1 MLELTQLRL
10 FIAVAEHGGFA
21 EAARALYTSHS
32 TVSRGVSALEKEL
45 GVPLLR
51 RSNRLLGLTPA
62 GERLLREGKA
72 LLAAAD
78 SLGEKVK
85 EQT

>member
-1 MLELTQLRL
+1 MQSLL
-10 FIAVAEHGGFA
+10 
-21 EAARALYTSHS
+21 SS
-32 TVSRGVSALEKEL
+32 TVSRAVSALEKEL
-45 GVPLLR
+45 GVPLLV

-62 GERLLREGKA
+62 GELLLHEGKT

-78 SLGEKVK
+78 SLCEKVK

>member
-10 FIAVAEHGGFA
+10 FIATAEYGGYA

-32 TVSRGVSALEKEL
+32 TVSRAVSALEKEL
-45 GVPLLR
+45 GVALLV

-62 GERLLREGKA
+62 GELLLREGKA

-78 SLGEKVK
+78 SLCEKVK

>member
-10 FIAVAEHGGFA
+10 FIATAEHRGFA

-32 TVSRGVSALEKEL
+32 TVSRAVSALEKEL
-45 GVPLLR
+45 GVALLR

-62 GERLLREGKA
+62 GELLLREGKA

-78 SLGEKVK
+78 SLCEKVK
-85 EQT
+85 EQS

>member
-1 MLELTQLRL
+1 MIELTQLRL
-10 FIAVAEHGGFA
+10 FVAVAESGSYVQ
-21 EAARALYTSHS
+21 AARALYTSHS
-32 TVSRGVSALEKEL
+32 AVSRAVSALEKEL
-45 GVPLLR
+45 GVPLIV

-62 GERLLREGKA
+62 GELLLHEGKA

-78 SLGEKVK
+78 SLCEKVK

>member
-1 MLELTQLRL
+1 MDLTQLRL
-10 FIAVAEHGGFA
+10 FIAVAESGGFA
-21 EAARALYTSHS
+21 QAARQLYTSHS
-32 TVSRGVSALEKEL
+32 TVSRAVSALEKEL
-45 GVPLLR
+45 GVPLIV

-62 GERLLREGKA
+62 GELLLREGKA

-78 SLGEKVK
+78 SLCEKVK

>member
-1 MLELTQLRL
+1 MRKLPAPSIPATPPS
-10 FIAVAEHGGFA
+10 AG
-21 EAARALYTSHS
+21 
-32 TVSRGVSALEKEL
+32 GVSALEKEL

-62 GERLLREGKA
+62 GELLLHEGKA

-78 SLGEKVK
+78 SLCEKVK

>member
-1 MLELTQLRL
+1 M
-10 FIAVAEHGGFA
+10 
-21 EAARALYTSHS
+21 
-32 TVSRGVSALEKEL
+32 SALEKEL
-45 GVPLLR
+45 GVPLLV

-62 GERLLREGKA
+62 GELLLHEGKT

-78 SLGEKVK
+78 SLCEKVK

>member
-1 MLELTQLRL
+1 MELAQLCL
-10 FIAVAEHGGFA
+10 FVAAAEYGGFA

-32 TVSRGVSALEKEL
+32 TVSRAVSALEKEL
-45 GVPLLR
+45 GVALLV

-62 GERLLREGKA
+62 GELLLHEGKA

-78 SLGEKVK
+78 SLCEKVK